1 MNFIKIIPWILI
13 VLGAVLNFLV
23 PVFLKKGAASPEAV
37 MGKLYVTKSVGLI
50 LVIIGCIMIFWL
62 GGKFGV

>member
-37 MGKLYVTKSVGLI
+37 MGKLYVTKCVGLI
-50 LVIIGCIMIFWL
+50 LVIIG
-62 GGKFGV
+62 

>member
-1 MNFIKIIPWILI
+1 MNYMKIIPWVLI
-13 VLGAVLNFLV
+13 VVGAVLNFLV
-23 PVFLKKGAASPEAV
+23 PVFLKKSAPSPDAV
-37 MGKLYVTKSVGLI
+37 MGKIYVTKSAGLI

>member
-1 MNFIKIIPWILI
+1 MSYLEIIPWIFII
-13 VLGAVLNFLV
+13 VGAFLNFIV
-23 PVFLKKGAASPEAV
+23 PILLKKNTDSPDAI
-37 MGKLYVTKSVGLI
+37 MNKIYVTKSTGLI